1 MQVCDSLSLN
11 KGNAVQVNFIIW
23 ELEITFWSN
32 FKMPKSGKPQKR
44 NLFTVAFLELQKY
57 LLLNVG
63 FKMFDRRKH
72 PADCFMPVCFGT
84 CWPVVSWFAAV
95 LVPAG
100 EGRSAFDAA
109 PERLRWDRG
118 TAQEPECLGS
128 FPYIPTCFSC
138 DLGQVSYALYKTI
151 APS

>member
-1 MQVCDSLSLN
+1 MQVWDSFSLN
-11 KGNAVQVNFIIW
+11 KGNAIQVNFIIW

-63 FKMFDRRKH
+63 FKMFDRRKY
-72 PADCFMPVCFGT
+72 
-84 CWPVVSWFAAV
+84 
-95 LVPAG
+95 PAG
-100 EGRSAFDAA
+100 TYMLASGLSVRSSAGACRGGRSAFGAG
-109 PERLRWDRG
+109 PERLRWDGG
-118 TAQEPECLGS
+118 TAPEPECLGS

-138 DLGQVSYALYKTI
+138 DLGQVGCALYKTI
-151 APS
+151 APHNSENK